1 MVSDGNFMS
10 NSFLVKEMD
19 DFQDWAI
26 FDIADVLKIYFREL
40 PEPLLTVKLADTF
53 LSIHQREL
61 FHACYIFCIIT
72 IFTAHV

>member
-1 MVSDGNFMS
+1 MVTWYGNLSS
-10 NSFLVKEMD
+10 NFHYDITFCIDMN

-53 LSIHQREL
+53 LSIHQGK
-61 FHACYIFCIIT
+61 
-72 IFTAHV
+72 